1 MPAPDEV
8 GSFPEEAPAVQTAAA
23 TSTGTAAEAGGFGGA
38 FRDREPPPAYAG
50 EDPETSFA
58 IWEKNVR
65 LWEYETD
72 VPVAKRGVK
81 LLKVLSGTARLA
93 VDEISFEE
101 VACEAG
107 IRNIMAKLKEYFLPH
122 LEVSLPRAFEAAVYG
137 QVRGSKEGFMEY
149 IARQDKAFT
158 RLRKEGV
165 ELPDS
170 AQGYILFRHASLNE
184 SQEQRFLVWSDGKYD
199 RVSVVKA
206 LRKLDKV
213 IREKGVK
220 SSFLGEE
227 AEANN
232 ETFFEDAEDEG
243 WLEEGENFV
252 YLQEGDLNE
261 VMNEDDV
268 VAALATYQDVRRA
281 MKEQQ
286 KGRGFYGKGNQKG
299 KFNGKGKGRWQKFH
313 VEQLK
318 LRTRCWRCNQVGH
331 ISTECKNE
339 PAPRSNQSVASGG
352 TTSTSRSGFFVVSD
366 PKPFQEAE
374 HSFASSSQ
382 VEVSEKG
389 HFWLKEFVDDRAK
402 TSAAAESCEGYK
414 SAQSGFCGITTSA
427 EHGVVDT
434 AAEGGLVGKCAL
446 ERLEEKL
453 RRIGL
458 TCTKTNRQTS
468 AKGVGGQAKVHGVVL
483 IPIGVGGVSGVLEAT
498 VVEGDVPLLLPVKM
512 MRHLRT
518 VLDLDCLTFFMK
530 EFDVT
535 IPMFE
540 LPSGHVT
547 IDIFNFG
554 SEGFVLPEGVPE
566 CSQEDFSYHMENQQ
580 NNFCAATA
588 MLAQPTKCSNSCP
601 RSLSTAD
608 GHGELAG
615 SDEADGDA
623 SSRAGELCRRDGRW
637 VSTPPKESNSRMEGD
652 SRQNHHP
659 FDVLRAPTHR
669 GGMVSTIYA
678 LAGFVVCQQG
688 GDLGGCVCRAD
699 QGGSTFGAPQGQA
712 NCTVLSS
719 ELCASEASSQRWRQC
734 GSLLHRVQGMRC
746 SLGERDEGCGHQEA
760 VEGEQ
765 GKSWG
770 SLESTYGAGEPGVCR
785 ELREAGH
792 GTSAKECRDT
802 IYDQSGGAE
811 ELPGRRKDEDSGG
824 AEAAQDG
831 AGEAEEGCV
840 GEREEE
846 RGADQKLGGR
856 GQASCNSGH
865 PGRCP
870 SRNLSEGDEVQVR
883 ETSRTS
889 DGQEGRPKE
898 GQELLEVCA
907 ARVRSVSMDA
917 NGTGGRNRECE
928 VGARKLLHGDVDTRN
943 IEEVSKSTTK
953 EIEEPEEKHSGY
965 PREERFSCPGG
976 VGRGGSVDEMEHG
989 SWSYA
994 STSRARGIIRR
1005 LQCEKEKRGPGGWV
1019 EIGPKY
1025 EVLENSCW
1033 VARTGVVPV
1042 EESREVRVWVAKHNR
1057 GKMEDAFEGDKVT
1070 HFAKKDRKK
1079 LNKKIEHLFGQW
1091 EPVVSEVYS
1100 PPRVAAEA
1108 SRHGMKAGSSFDLK
1122 TGWDLSKAEDRK
1134 DMWRSLKEEKPSL
1147 LVLCPP
1153 CHPFSVLQELN
1164 FDRMGMERSIALVKT
1179 GLEHLE
1185 LAAALAKWQVNR
1197 GGYVVLEQPLGARSW
1212 NEECLQKLLRLPGVC
1227 RVRCDMCA
1235 YGMSVT
1241 GEGLNKKP
1249 TGVLTNSQCVAE
1261 ELSRRCTEDH
1271 EHVNLMEG
1279 RAKRA
1284 EEYPKAFCQAMV
1296 KGIRRQLKQDGV
1308 FCWHQDGKVQYVLA
1322 GEEGFE
1328 DEEEEEP
1335 LEEIGGSRGS
1345 EAVIGERPEDAA
1357 ITDQEKEALQK
1368 LHRGVGH
1375 PSLADFIRFMKA
1387 ARVRGEVVRWASKNF
1402 RCEACEAKP
1411 RPKSCRPATVPKTYQ
1426 PNKVIG
1432 IDLIYIPSVGG
1443 QSLVPALSMLDW
1455 GSNYQM
1461 VELVENKEPQTIWKA
1476 WWSTW
1481 IRTFGL
1487 PEILV
1492 CDAGKEFASEFI
1504 KKATA
1509 NGVVVY
1515 QIGARAPWQN
1525 GKTERHGMHYKELLE
1540 KARLETVLTDERE
1553 LKLMMQEIEMVKN
1566 RYSNRSGFSPV
1577 QRQIGQWPRAPTEL
1591 MSDEAIDPLLVSGAL
1606 VDDLERLH
1614 DMRRIAQKAFVEG
1627 NAREAVKKI
1636 ERTRSRTSVRF
1647 EAGDYVYVYRVHRQ
1661 RKRRGDGPQDID
1673 YAKNKPTWVGP
1684 GTVVAVDG
1692 ANLWVT
1698 VWGELWKVAREQCRP
1713 ATNME
1718 KHGVELVM
1726 RECIEL
1732 VEDYKKTSR
1741 RTGYKDLCGEPW
1753 PEEEEAEDEREGED
1767 ERERRVRFDEEAI
1780 EYAPTEYE
1788 PNSEGVEEES
1798 QPLQE
1803 VGEEEERRRASRES
1817 TQTVPEPEREAT
1829 VIMDD
1834 DELEGAQS
1842 EGVSG
1847 TGVPSHEQMTD
1858 PAFQQAMRDSEEL
1871 GRRVDGVNRGQWRTR
1886 SRSNPYMTEVYFV
1899 TPEEM
1904 EEDDME
1910 GIQERLTE
1918 LVKTGVKAS
1927 RGGDYWTVDLEGGSI
1942 TKHHMRKRRAMF
1954 NPKDD
1959 RDLPMRL
1966 RDLRTERVTEL
1977 TYACNRPSE
1986 RLEDDWQTGRSRS
1999 TRDSHWKGTTTF
2011 FMKVKPEPEEIEAMK
2026 VLLAEKRRTDDVD
2039 MRKESDRDLEEWKVA
2054 DKSEWIKVAES
2065 GAVRVLS
2072 LEESRAITQELRMKN
2087 KLDRILPTK
2096 IARRYKPSEQPGTPA
2111 TKKSRLCLRGDKDPD
2126 ILSLERFSPTVNTM
2140 NLAVMMQIA
2149 ANENMLAQIG
2159 DLKNAFCQS
2168 DPLHRENGPLYF
2180 KQPPE
2185 GIDGM
2190 HPEQIV
2196 LIIAGCYGLVDAPLH
2211 WRKSL
2216 TEALTKLGY
2225 EQSRL
2230 DPCIYKCYEKGR
2242 LQGMIAIEVDDL
2254 FMVGHETHLRKLECL
2269 KNRFV
2274 FGKFVTLKEC
2284 PEGAMFNGRRLK
2296 QLENGEFQVD
2306 MQKFVE
2312 ERLQEVE
2319 LEKGRRSMKK
2329 AEATEE
2335 EKSQARAACGA
2346 LNWLSKEGRP
2356 DASGPS
2362 SLLSSRLTDLRIE
2375 DIIQLNEVIK
2385 ALKQK
2390 SDLAIR
2396 VQPSEKMKMSVVS
2409 DASFGND
2416 RFHSQGGQMI
2426 ICHED
2431 GLQENKQVAA
2441 NLLCWRSGRIQ
2452 RVVNSTLAAETQSL
2466 SRGIG
2471 DLLWVLVL
2479 FEELQDENFSIRD
2492 WPSRLSGKEVMALA
2506 SKSSSDDLKGC
2517 LAIVDAKSLYDYL
2530 CKETIGGQDK
2540 RTAIE
2545 IQIIRE
2551 DLNSLSGKIR
2561 WVDHPAMLADG
2572 LTKVKGSND
2581 PLYSL
2586 LSTGRFKLT
2595 AESQHMEAR
2604 SLAKEGGQSV
2614 NDIRRFGINKKVG
2627 SCESK
2632 NDECLYLIP
2641 NMAP

>member
-1 MPAPDEV
+1 M
-8 GSFPEEAPAVQTAAA
+8 
-23 TSTGTAAEAGGFGGA
+23 
-38 FRDREPPPAYAG
+38 
-50 EDPETSFA
+50 
-58 IWEKNVR
+58 
-65 LWEYETD
+65 
-72 VPVAKRGVK
+72 
-81 LLKVLSGTARLA
+81 
-93 VDEISFEE
+93 
-101 VACEAG
+101 
-107 IRNIMAKLKEYFLPH
+107 
-122 LEVSLPRAFEAAVYG
+122 
-137 QVRGSKEGFMEY
+137 
-149 IARQDKAFT
+149 
-158 RLRKEGV
+158 
-165 ELPDS
+165 
-170 AQGYILFRHASLNE
+170 
-184 SQEQRFLVWSDGKYD
+184 
-199 RVSVVKA
+199 
-206 LRKLDKV
+206 
-213 IREKGVK
+213 
-220 SSFLGEE
+220 
-227 AEANN
+227 
-232 ETFFEDAEDEG
+232 
-243 WLEEGENFV
+243 
-252 YLQEGDLNE
+252 
-261 VMNEDDV
+261 
-268 VAALATYQDVRRA
+268 
-281 MKEQQ
+281 
-286 KGRGFYGKGNQKG
+286 
-299 KFNGKGKGRWQKFH
+299 
-313 VEQLK
+313 
-318 LRTRCWRCNQVGH
+318 
-331 ISTECKNE
+331 
-339 PAPRSNQSVASGG
+339 
-352 TTSTSRSGFFVVSD
+352 
-366 PKPFQEAE
+366 
-374 HSFASSSQ
+374 
-382 VEVSEKG
+382 
-389 HFWLKEFVDDRAK
+389 
-402 TSAAAESCEGYK
+402 
-414 SAQSGFCGITTSA
+414 
-427 EHGVVDT
+427 
-434 AAEGGLVGKCAL
+434 
-446 ERLEEKL
+446 
-453 RRIGL
+453 
-458 TCTKTNRQTS
+458 
-468 AKGVGGQAKVHGVVL
+468 
-483 IPIGVGGVSGVLEAT
+483 
-498 VVEGDVPLLLPVKM
+498 
-512 MRHLRT
+512 
-518 VLDLDCLTFFMK
+518 
-530 EFDVT
+530 
-535 IPMFE
+535 
-540 LPSGHVT
+540 
-547 IDIFNFG
+547 
-554 SEGFVLPEGVPE
+554 
-566 CSQEDFSYHMENQQ
+566 
-580 NNFCAATA
+580 
-588 MLAQPTKCSNSCP
+588 
-601 RSLSTAD
+601 
-608 GHGELAG
+608 
-615 SDEADGDA
+615 
-623 SSRAGELCRRDGRW
+623 
-637 VSTPPKESNSRMEGD
+637 
-652 SRQNHHP
+652 
-659 FDVLRAPTHR
+659 
-669 GGMVSTIYA
+669 
-678 LAGFVVCQQG
+678 
-688 GDLGGCVCRAD
+688 
-699 QGGSTFGAPQGQA
+699 
-712 NCTVLSS
+712 
-719 ELCASEASSQRWRQC
+719 
-734 GSLLHRVQGMRC
+734 
-746 SLGERDEGCGHQEA
+746 
-760 VEGEQ
+760 
-765 GKSWG
+765 
-770 SLESTYGAGEPGVCR
+770 
-785 ELREAGH
+785 
-792 GTSAKECRDT
+792 
-802 IYDQSGGAE
+802 
-811 ELPGRRKDEDSGG
+811 
-824 AEAAQDG
+824 
-831 AGEAEEGCV
+831 
-840 GEREEE
+840 
-846 RGADQKLGGR
+846 
-856 GQASCNSGH
+856 
-865 PGRCP
+865 
-870 SRNLSEGDEVQVR
+870 
-883 ETSRTS
+883 
-889 DGQEGRPKE
+889 
-898 GQELLEVCA
+898 CA
-907 ARVRSVSMDA
+907 ARVRSVSMNA

-928 VGARKLLHGDVDTRN
+928 VGAWKLLHGDVDTRN
-943 IEEVSKSTTK
+943 IEGSASPPPRRSKSPKRNTADT
-953 EIEEPEEKHSGY
+953 
-965 PREERFSCPGG
+965 PG
-976 VGRGGSVDEMEHG
+976 
-989 SWSYA
+989 
-994 STSRARGIIRR
+994 
-1005 LQCEKEKRGPGGWV
+1005 KRD
-1019 EIGPKY
+1019 
-1025 EVLENSCW
+1025 S
-1033 VARTGVVPV
+1033 
-1042 EESREVRVWVAKHNR
+1042 
-1057 GKMEDAFEGDKVT
+1057 
-1070 HFAKKDRKK
+1070 
-1079 LNKKIEHLFGQW
+1079 
-1091 EPVVSEVYS
+1091 
-1100 PPRVAAEA
+1100 
-1108 SRHGMKAGSSFDLK
+1108 
-1122 TGWDLSKAEDRK
+1122 
-1134 DMWRSLKEEKPSL
+1134 
-1147 LVLCPP
+1147 
-1153 CHPFSVLQELN
+1153 
-1164 FDRMGMERSIALVKT
+1164 
-1179 GLEHLE
+1179 
-1185 LAAALAKWQVNR
+1185 
-1197 GGYVVLEQPLGARSW
+1197 VVLEVSD
-1212 NEECLQKLLRLPGVC
+1212 E
-1227 RVRCDMCA
+1227 
-1235 YGMSVT
+1235 
-1241 GEGLNKKP
+1241 EGLNKKP

-1308 FCWHQDGKVQYVLA
+1308 FCWHRDGKVQYVLA
-1322 GEEGFE
+1322 GEEGVE

-1455 GSNYQM
+1455 GSNYQT

-1767 ERERRVRFDEEAI
+1767 ERERRVRFDEESI

-1803 VGEEEERRRASRES
+1803 VGEEEEHRRASRES
-1817 TQTVPEPEREAT
+1817 AQTVPEPEREAT

-1966 RDLRTERVTEL
+1966 KDLRTERVTEL

-2396 VQPSEKMKMSVVS
+2396 VQPLEKMKMSVVS